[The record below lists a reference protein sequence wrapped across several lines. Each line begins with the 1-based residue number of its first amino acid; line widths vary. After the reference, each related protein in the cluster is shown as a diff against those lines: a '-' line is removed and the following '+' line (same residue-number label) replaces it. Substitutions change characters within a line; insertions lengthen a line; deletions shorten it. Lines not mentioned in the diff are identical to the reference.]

1 LGAEAAIVVFVSLV
15 IVFIVGTV
23 DGATISGWYIVR
35 HNC

>member
-1 LGAEAAIVVFVSLV
+1 LV